1 MVDVTGGAE
10 NDRAHVPILPTMA
23 LEHEIKVPVPALDAV
38 RVRLRGAG
46 AILRRDATFEDNW
59 VLDDHRRSIAAGGC
73 LLRVRR
79 WGEASHLT
87 YKGPA
92 RFAAGVKT
100 REELETSV
108 GDPDVVLQV
117 LAALGFTPFRRYQKW
132 RELWLLGG
140 LAVTLDRT
148 PLGDFVELEGP
159 PEAIPGVAA
168 TLGLDPAA
176 AVPGSYLAL
185 WEAYRASHP
194 DAPADMVF
202 SQDPPL
208 AAPE

>member
-10 NDRAHVPILPTMA
+10 NDGAHVPILTTMA
-23 LEHEIKVPVPALDAV
+23 LEHEIKVPVSTLDVV
-38 RVRLRGAG
+38 RGRLRAAG
-46 AILRRDATFEDNW
+46 ATLRRDATFEDNW
-59 VLDDHRRSIAAGGC
+59 VLDDRGRSIAASGC

-79 WGEASHLT
+79 WGEASYLT

-108 GDPDVVLQV
+108 GDAAVVLQAF
-117 LAALGFTPFRRYQKW
+117 AALGFTPWRRYQKW
-132 RELWLLGG
+132 RELWLLRG

-148 PLGDFVELEGP
+148 PLGCFVELEGP
-159 PEAIPGVAA
+159 PEVIPGVAA
-168 TLGLDPAA
+168 ALGLDPAA

-185 WEAYRASHP
+185 WEAYRTSHP

-202 SQDPPL
+202 GQGPPV
-208 AAPE
+208 AEPE